1 MNHPP
6 APPDDDAR
14 TTRDI
19 RAALVFG
26 VIAATIELAVIL
38 YFVFA

>member
-6 APPDDDAR
+6 VPPDDDR

-26 VIAATIELAVIL
+26 VIAATIELAAIL
-38 YFVFA
+38 YFVFV